1 MASYRYPHERRA
13 DEIKRMA
20 YNAGYAEG
28 AGRARLAEVTW
39 NRVLDRLIREND
51 LMRKAN
57 YIPRIR
63 EERLRW
69 LRQEAEDARRYG
81 RSIGE
86 EQEGTPERRAEQKL
100 FRAQLRASGRRDRR

>member
-1 MASYRYPHERRA
+1 
-13 DEIKRMA
+13 MA

-51 LMRKAN
+51 LMRAAN
-57 YIPRIR
+57 YAPRIR
-63 EERLRW
+63 EDRLRR

-81 RSIGE
+81 RTIGE
-86 EQEGTPERRAEQKL
+86 EQEGTRERRAERKA
-100 FRAQLRASGRRDRR
+100 FHAQLRESGRRDRR